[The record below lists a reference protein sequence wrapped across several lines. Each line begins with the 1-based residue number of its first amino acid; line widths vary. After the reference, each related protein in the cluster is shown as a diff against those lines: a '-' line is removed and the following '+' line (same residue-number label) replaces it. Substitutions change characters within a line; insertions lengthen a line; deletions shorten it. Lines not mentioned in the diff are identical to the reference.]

1 MRFAVPIRNMFQ
13 IGTLKGGEE
22 GVKLGVVLRKA
33 RVQAGISQEKLAEML
48 SRSRSCI
55 SKIENDQKVLD
66 VPTYVRW
73 MEATN
78 AKEAMIATL
87 CGIDPLAVTQQIT
100 TIMALFGG

>member
-1 MRFAVPIRNMFQ
+1 M
-13 IGTLKGGEE
+13 
-22 GVKLGVVLRKA
+22 KLGVVLRKA
-33 RVQAGISQEKLAEML
+33 RLQAGISQEKLAEML

-55 SKIENDQKVLD
+55 SKIENDQKMLD

-100 TIMALFGG
+100 AIMALFGG

>member
-1 MRFAVPIRNMFQ
+1 M
-13 IGTLKGGEE
+13 
-22 GVKLGVVLRKA
+22 GVVLRKA

-55 SKIENDQKVLD
+55 SKIENDMKVLD

-100 TIMALFGG
+100 AIMALFGG

>member
-1 MRFAVPIRNMFQ
+1 M
-13 IGTLKGGEE
+13 
-22 GVKLGVVLRKA
+22 KLGVVLRKA
-33 RVQAGISQEKLAEML
+33 RLQAGISQEKLAEML

-87 CGIDPLAVTQQIT
+87 CGIDP
-100 TIMALFGG
+100 

>member
-1 MRFAVPIRNMFQ
+1 M
-13 IGTLKGGEE
+13 
-22 GVKLGVVLRKA
+22 KLGVVLRKA
-33 RVQAGISQEKLAEML
+33 RLQAGISQEKLAEML

-87 CGIDPLAVTQQIT
+87 CGIDPLAVTQ
-100 TIMALFGG
+100 

>member
-1 MRFAVPIRNMFQ
+1 M
-13 IGTLKGGEE
+13 
-22 GVKLGVVLRKA
+22 VLRKA

-55 SKIENDQKVLD
+55 SKIENDMKVLD

-100 TIMALFGG
+100 AIMALFGG

>member
-1 MRFAVPIRNMFQ
+1 M
-13 IGTLKGGEE
+13 
-22 GVKLGVVLRKA
+22 KLGVVLRKA

-55 SKIENDQKVLD
+55 SKIENDQKMLD

-87 CGIDPLAVTQQIT
+87 CGVDPLAVT
-100 TIMALFGG
+100 

>member
-1 MRFAVPIRNMFQ
+1 M
-13 IGTLKGGEE
+13 
-22 GVKLGVVLRKA
+22 VLRKA

-48 SRSRSCI
+48 CRSRSCI

-100 TIMALFGG
+100 AIMALFGG

>member
-1 MRFAVPIRNMFQ
+1 M
-13 IGTLKGGEE
+13 
-22 GVKLGVVLRKA
+22 KLGVVLRKA
-33 RVQAGISQEKLAEML
+33 RLQAGISQERLAEML

-55 SKIENDQKVLD
+55 SKIENDQKMLD

-87 CGIDPLAVTQQIT
+87 CGIDPLAVTQ
-100 TIMALFGG
+100 

>member
-1 MRFAVPIRNMFQ
+1 
-13 IGTLKGGEE
+13 
-22 GVKLGVVLRKA
+22 
-33 RVQAGISQEKLAEML
+33 ML

-66 VPTYVRW
+66 VTTYVRW

-87 CGIDPLAVTQQIT
+87 CGIDPLAVTKQIT
-100 TIMALFGG
+100 AIMALLGG